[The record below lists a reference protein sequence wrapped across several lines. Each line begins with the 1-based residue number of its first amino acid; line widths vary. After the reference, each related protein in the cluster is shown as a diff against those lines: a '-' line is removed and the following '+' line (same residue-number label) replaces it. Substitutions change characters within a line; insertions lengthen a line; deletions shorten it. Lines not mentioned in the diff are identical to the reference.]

1 VRLPSVRSALAAA
14 DDRGCIRS
22 QRAISQ
28 KESDMKA
35 RTTLIATLAAG
46 IAALAPAMASA
57 SHYLPQGA
65 DSTTTQQVRP
75 DDRAGARGNT
85 VLAPETAASTRP
97 DDRAGYRGP
106 SAPITASV
114 AQVSNG
120 FDWRDAFIGGVT
132 GIGIALLLMGGLF
145 LATSRRT
152 RAARIA

>member
-1 VRLPSVRSALAAA
+1 
-14 DDRGCIRS
+14 
-22 QRAISQ
+22 
-28 KESDMKA
+28 MKA

-57 SHYLPQGA
+57 SHYLPQGE
-65 DSTTTQQVRP
+65 DSTPTQQVRPDDRAGARGIEFITRGATGVRP

-106 SAPITASV
+106 SAPITVSV
-114 AQVSNG
+114 AHVSNG
-120 FDWRDAFIGGVT
+120 FDWRDAFIGGIS

-145 LATSRRT
+145 LVTSRRT
-152 RAARIA
+152 RATRIA